1 MFKKIASLAIAAT
14 MMVGTAAVTASAAEV
29 EAETVGAEDS
39 AVVSA
44 DSSSEVGADSA
55 SESVSAGSVVMFDAK
70 KSGWNLDTNKKFYC
84 HIWKADGSGSWPEWQ
99 TKAELCTFDKDTG
112 IATYDLSKTGNT
124 INASD
129 GRIYCVIFS
138 SNTGMQTCNVIM
150 SGACIGDTLYCTGDQ
165 SENPEDSE
173 KKDFVAKWEK
183 TSDCG
188 QEKKITSTGNIVGSA
203 YPEGETDVTLL
214 ATYLIAYYGDPAK
227 TDLTQNLINE
237 LNVSPVD
244 VMGAVTDKLNNT
256 NNADKDKIAP
266 AVEKIL
272 LNCTD
277 PTKGG
282 EKPNEEEMDKAKNEG
297 GSATGSGSGS
307 NGGSSTGSGSGSNS
321 GSSTGSS
328 SGSGSSSVKSGV
340 ETTIFYV
347 FGGLMLAAAGVA
359 FLARKKRE
367 E

>member
-14 MMVGTAAVTASAAEV
+14 MMVGTAAITASAAEV

-44 DSSSEVGADSA
+44 DSSSEVGADA
-55 SESVSAGSVVMFDAK
+55 GSEAVGAGSVVMFNAK
-70 KSGWNLDTNKKFYC
+70 KSGWNLDTNKLFYC
-84 HIWKADGSGSWPEWQ
+84 HIWKADGSGTWPEWQ
-99 TKAELCTFDKDTG
+99 TKKELCTFDKETG

-124 INASD
+124 ISPSD

-150 SGACIGDTLYCTGDQ
+150 SGACIGDTLYCTGEQ

-188 QEKKITSTGNIVGSA
+188 QERKITSTGNIVGSA
-203 YPEGETDVTLL
+203 FPEGESDTTLL
-214 ATYLIAYYGDPAK
+214 ATYLMAYYDDPAK
-227 TDLTQNLINE
+227 TDLTQNL
-237 LNVSPVD
+237 LDTLKVSPVD
-244 VMGAVTDKLNNT
+244 VMSVVKARVTDDDAKVK
-256 NNADKDKIAP
+256 AIED
-266 AVEKIL
+266 IL
-272 LNCTD
+272 SKCTD
-277 PTKGG
+277 PTTGKKVDSNALENAEAGVPSG
-282 EKPNEEEMDKAKNEG
+282 NG
-297 GSATGSGSGS
+297 GSSSGSGSGS
-307 NGGSSTGSGSGSNS
+307 GSSSN
-321 GSSTGSS
+321 

-340 ETTIFYV
+340 ESTILYV

>member
-14 MMVGTAAVTASAAEV
+14 MMVGTAAITASAAEV

-44 DSSSEVGADSA
+44 DSSSEVGADA
-55 SESVSAGSVVMFDAK
+55 GSEAVGAGSVVMFNAK
-70 KSGWNLDTNKKFYC
+70 KSGWNLDTNKLFYC
-84 HIWKADGSGSWPEWQ
+84 HIWKADGSGTWPEWQ
-99 TKAELCTFDKDTG
+99 TKKELCTFDKETG

-124 INASD
+124 ISPSD

-150 SGACIGDTLYCTGDQ
+150 SGACIGDTLYCTGEQ

-188 QEKKITSTGNIVGSA
+188 QERKITSTGNIVGSA
-203 YPEGETDVTLL
+203 FPEGESDVTLL
-214 ATYLIAYYGDPAK
+214 ATYLMAYYDDPAK
-227 TDLTQNLINE
+227 TDLTQNL
-237 LNVSPVD
+237 LDTLKVSPVD
-244 VMGAVTDKLNNT
+244 VMSVVKARVTDDDAKVK
-256 NNADKDKIAP
+256 AIED
-266 AVEKIL
+266 IL
-272 LNCTD
+272 SKCTD
-277 PTKGG
+277 PTTGKKVDSNALENAEAGVPSG
-282 EKPNEEEMDKAKNEG
+282 NG
-297 GSATGSGSGS
+297 GSSSGSGSGS
-307 NGGSSTGSGSGSNS
+307 GSS
-321 GSSTGSS
+321 SS

-340 ETTIFYV
+340 ETTILYV

>member
-14 MMVGTAAVTASAAEV
+14 MMVGTAAITASAAEV

-44 DSSSEVGADSA
+44 DSSSEVGADA
-55 SESVSAGSVVMFDAK
+55 GSEAVGAGSVVMFNAK
-70 KSGWNLDTNKKFYC
+70 KSGWNLDTNKLFYC
-84 HIWKADGSGSWPEWQ
+84 HIWKADGSGTWPEWQ
-99 TKAELCTFDKDTG
+99 TKKELCTFDKETG

-124 INASD
+124 ISPSD

-150 SGACIGDTLYCTGDQ
+150 SGACIGDTLYCTGEQ

-188 QEKKITSTGNIVGSA
+188 QERKITSTGNIVGSA
-203 YPEGETDVTLL
+203 FPEGESDTTLL
-214 ATYLIAYYGDPAK
+214 ATYLMAYYDDPAK
-227 TDLTQNLINE
+227 TDLTQNL
-237 LNVSPVD
+237 LDTLKVSPVD
-244 VMGAVTDKLNNT
+244 VMSVVKARVTDDDAKVK
-256 NNADKDKIAP
+256 AIED
-266 AVEKIL
+266 IL
-272 LNCTD
+272 SKCTD
-277 PTKGG
+277 PTTGKKVDSNALENAEAGVPSG
-282 EKPNEEEMDKAKNEG
+282 NG
-297 GSATGSGSGS
+297 GSSSGSGSGS
-307 NGGSSTGSGSGSNS
+307 GSS
-321 GSSTGSS
+321 SS

-340 ETTIFYV
+340 ETTILYV

>member
-14 MMVGTAAVTASAAEV
+14 MMVGTAAITASAAEV

-44 DSSSEVGADSA
+44 DSSSEVGADA
-55 SESVSAGSVVMFDAK
+55 GSEAVGAGSVVMFNAK
-70 KSGWNLDTNKKFYC
+70 KSGWNLDTNKLFYC
-84 HIWKADGSGSWPEWQ
+84 HIWKADGSGTWPEWQ
-99 TKAELCTFDKDTG
+99 TKKELCTFDKETG

-124 INASD
+124 ISPSD

-150 SGACIGDTLYCTGDQ
+150 SGACIGDTLYCTGEQ

-188 QEKKITSTGNIVGSA
+188 QERKITSTGNIVGSA
-203 YPEGETDVTLL
+203 FPEGESDTTLL
-214 ATYLIAYYGDPAK
+214 ATYLMAYYDDPAK
-227 TDLTQNLINE
+227 TDLTQNL
-237 LNVSPVD
+237 LDTLKVSPVD
-244 VMGAVTDKLNNT
+244 VMSVVKARVTDDDAKVK
-256 NNADKDKIAP
+256 AIED
-266 AVEKIL
+266 IL
-272 LNCTD
+272 SKCTD
-277 PTKGG
+277 PTTGKKVDSNALENAEAGVPSG
-282 EKPNEEEMDKAKNEG
+282 NG
-297 GSATGSGSGS
+297 GSSSGSGSGS
-307 NGGSSTGSGSGSNS
+307 GSSSN
-321 GSSTGSS
+321 

-340 ETTIFYV
+340 ETTILYV

>member
-1 MFKKIASLAIAAT
+1 MFKKLASIAIAAT
-14 MMVGTAAVTASAAEV
+14 MMVGTAAITASAAEV
-29 EAETVGAEDS
+29 ESDAVGAEDS

-44 DSSSEVGADSA
+44 DNSSEVGAD
-55 SESVSAGSVVMFDAK
+55 AGSEAVGAGNVIKFDAK

-84 HIWKADGSGSWPEWQ
+84 HVWKSDSSGSWPDWQ
-99 TKAELCTFDKDTG
+99 TKAELCTFDKETG

-124 INASD
+124 ISPSD
-129 GRIYCVIFS
+129 GRIYSVIFS

-150 SGACIGDTLYCTGDQ
+150 SGACIGDTLYCTGEQ

-173 KKDFVAKWEK
+173 KKDYIARWEK

-188 QEKKITSTGNIVGSA
+188 QERKITSTGNIVGTA
-203 YPEGETDVTLL
+203 FPEGESDVTLL
-214 ATYLIAYYGDPAK
+214 ATYLIAYYNDPAK

-256 NNADKDKIAP
+256 NNADKDTIAP

-282 EKPNEEEMDKAKNEG
+282 EKPNEEEMNKAKNEG

-307 NGGSSTGSGSGSNS
+307 NGGSTGSGSSS
-321 GSSTGSS
+321 GSTSS
-328 SGSGSSSVKSGV
+328 SGSSSVKSGV